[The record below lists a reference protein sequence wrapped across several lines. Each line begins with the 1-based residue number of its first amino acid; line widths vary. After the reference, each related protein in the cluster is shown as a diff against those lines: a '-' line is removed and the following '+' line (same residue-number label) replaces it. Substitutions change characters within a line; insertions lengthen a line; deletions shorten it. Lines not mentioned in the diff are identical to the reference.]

1 MSITSN
7 GTQPITMGDIIVRS
21 ETSHFNRTEHKFAA
35 ATMTRVPQVGDI
47 VDAVTGELSDG
58 TKDQVLVIHLQ
69 NDGQN
74 AMGKDCLTVIADKLI
89 YISTDY
95 VKAADRPAAI
105 AKLVADGHVRL
116 AVNANA

>member
-7 GTQPITMGDIIVRS
+7 GPQPVTQGDIIVRS

-47 VDAVTGELSDG
+47 VDAVTGQLSDG
-58 TKDQVLVIHLQ
+58 TKDQVLVIHVQ

-74 AMGKDCLTVIADKLI
+74 AVGKDCLTVIADKLI

-116 AVNANA
+116 AVNANV